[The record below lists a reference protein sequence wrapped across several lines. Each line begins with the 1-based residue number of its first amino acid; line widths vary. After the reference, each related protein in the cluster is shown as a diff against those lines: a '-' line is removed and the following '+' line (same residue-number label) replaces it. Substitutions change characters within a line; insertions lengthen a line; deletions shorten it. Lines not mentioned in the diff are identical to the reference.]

1 MSPTAEPPVAATERR
16 PRVALIL
23 AGGGARGAYEAGV
36 LASLIE
42 DLPKRLGH
50 LPVFD
55 IVSGASVGAIHAA
68 YWMATL
74 EEDTATRMA
83 RLTSTW
89 ESMSLER
96 VYRLSL
102 GDLLRIPTR
111 LVSFPFTTG
120 ATGGGSS
127 EPIPTR
133 LPGLLDTS
141 ALEEMVMREI
151 PWRQLRANLRARRG
165 VLCISCTEI
174 ASGRVVVFVDGAR
187 VSVKPWEY
195 DPYVVARA
203 SGIGPTHI
211 LASAAIPLL
220 FPAVRIGRHF
230 YCDGGLRLNTPLSPA
245 LRLGADRLLLVAL
258 RHPPDGDPA
267 GAIPS
272 PSPREQAYGNPAY
285 LLGKVLNAM
294 LLDHIDY
301 DLQRMRLMN
310 ALLVGGEQAFGAEF
324 LPRVNEIVRASRGTE
339 YRVVR
344 DCVIRP
350 SEDLGRLAGRCYAE
364 RSRSLSPARLVA
376 DLIMRSAAR
385 GMPEGEADLLSYVLF
400 DAVYTR
406 QLFELGRR
414 DAAHQAD
421 EIAALF
427 AA

>member
-1 MSPTAEPPVAATERR
+1 MSSGETPARA

-36 LASLIE
+36 LAFLIE
-42 DLPKRLGH
+42 DLPKRLGF
-50 LPVFD
+50 LPSFD

-74 EEDTATRMA
+74 QEDAATRVA
-83 RLTSTW
+83 RLVSTW
-89 ESMSLER
+89 DSMSLER

-111 LVSFPFTTG
+111 LLSFPFTTG
-120 ATGGGSS
+120 AAGGSAGRM
-127 EPIPTR
+127 PNR

-141 ALEEMVMREI
+141 ALEEMVLEQI
-151 PWRQLRANLRARRG
+151 PWRQLRSNLRTSRG

-174 ASGRVVVFVDGAR
+174 ASGRAVVFVDGAR
-187 VSVKPWEY
+187 VSLKPWEY
-195 DPYVVARA
+195 DPYVVAR
-203 SGIGPTHI
+203 SSHVGPSTI
-211 LASAAIPLL
+211 LASAAIPLF

-258 RHPPDGDPA
+258 RHPPDPA
-267 GAIPS
+267 MDAAV
-272 PSPREQAYGNPAY
+272 PSPREASYGNPAY
-285 LLGKVLNAM
+285 LVGKVLNAM
-294 LLDHIDY
+294 MLDHIDY
-301 DLQRMRLMN
+301 DLHRMHLMN
-310 ALLVGGEQAFGAEF
+310 GLLLGGEQAFGPTF
-324 LPRVNEIVRASRGTE
+324 LPRINEIIRASRGAD

-376 DLIMRSAAR
+376 DLVMRSAAH
-385 GMPEGEADLLSYVLF
+385 GVPEGEADLLSYVLF
-400 DAVYTR
+400 DGAYTR
-406 QLFELGRR
+406 QLFALGRQ
-414 DAAHQAD
+414 DAMAQAD
-421 EIAALF
+421 EIAHLF
-427 AA
+427 LA